1 MKIIRDLLILLI
13 NIWTTAAVAAETS
26 FVDQNLHDRRLQ
38 VDRYTGYKTN
48 ATLEEVN
55 PLLVLTQINFPSAIK
70 TVREAIDHALQ
81 RSGYRVDWQQS
92 AEAYN
97 IFSKLDIPLVHR
109 KLNLMTLKDAIAT
122 LAGEA
127 WQLLVDSVNRKLV
140 IRLHAYVPWQIA
152 DGSNSDGTYR
162 SHPEESVSLVPQTE
176 PNRYP
181 SDNSMSVQTEP
192 NRYPSDN
199 SMSVQ
204 TEPNRYPSDNSM
216 SAQTEPNRYP
226 SDNSASAQTEPNRYP
241 SNNSMPAKTKLNRH
255 PSDNSMSAQT
265 EPNRYP
271 LDNSVSAQTD
281 PNRYPSDISV
291 SAQTEPNRYPS
302 DNSVSAQTDPNR
314 YPSDNSMSARTEPN
328 LYPPDNSVSAQTEPN
343 RYPPNNSMSART
355 EPNPYPL
362 DNSVSAQTEPNRYP
376 PDISM
381 SARTEPNPYP
391 PDISASA
398 QTEPRHFQH
407 EYSALPVERSKP
419 DTNVAYGDVSENA
432 VIHEEPLADPMHF
445 KEKKTGASI
454 PDNTNLYN
462 ETSDEFRNQYGG
474 ENIKAYHPT
483 KMSYPN
489 DADSNNKISN
499 MNHVQH
505 TPEHNTLPPADLPK
519 PNQQITPAEHDADF
533 RDLWSVQSVIKAKE
547 GVGSLDEPVIVHY
560 SSISVKALIEIL
572 VPKGWVVHYE
582 VSDAILKQ
590 KLVSHAESSRRNAL
604 SSLFKEL
611 NLKALFYPGQAVV
624 LVTEKEPRSF
634 DYSDSLKFKAMD
646 SRDPD
651 TSSDTFSD
659 NPAATKTQPEVDTIL
674 RNAKIIKNLM
684 RQMEPNSK

>member
-1 MKIIRDLLILLI
+1 
-13 NIWTTAAVAAETS
+13 
-26 FVDQNLHDRRLQ
+26 
-38 VDRYTGYKTN
+38 
-48 ATLEEVN
+48 
-55 PLLVLTQINFPSAIK
+55 
-70 TVREAIDHALQ
+70 
-81 RSGYRVDWQQS
+81 
-92 AEAYN
+92 
-97 IFSKLDIPLVHR
+97 
-109 KLNLMTLKDAIAT
+109 
-122 LAGEA
+122 
-127 WQLLVDSVNRKLV
+127 
-140 IRLHAYVPWQIA
+140 
-152 DGSNSDGTYR
+152 
-162 SHPEESVSLVPQTE
+162 
-176 PNRYP
+176 
-181 SDNSMSVQTEP
+181 
-192 NRYPSDN
+192 
-199 SMSVQ
+199 
-204 TEPNRYPSDNSM
+204 
-216 SAQTEPNRYP
+216 
-226 SDNSASAQTEPNRYP
+226 
-241 SNNSMPAKTKLNRH
+241 
-255 PSDNSMSAQT
+255 
-265 EPNRYP
+265 
-271 LDNSVSAQTD
+271 
-281 PNRYPSDISV
+281 
-291 SAQTEPNRYPS
+291 
-302 DNSVSAQTDPNR
+302 
-314 YPSDNSMSARTEPN
+314 MSARTEPN
-328 LYPPDNSVSAQTEPN
+328 RYLPDNSVSG
-343 RYPPNNSMSART
+343 
-355 EPNPYPL
+355 
-362 DNSVSAQTEPNRYP
+362 QTEPNRYP
-376 PDISM
+376 PDNSMSEQTEPKRYPPDNSVSGQTEPNRYPPDNSM
-381 SARTEPNPYP
+381 SAQTQPNRYP
-391 PDISASA
+391 PDNSASSQTQPNRYSSDNSISA
-398 QTEPRHFQH
+398 QTRPKHFQH

-445 KEKKTGASI
+445 KEKKTGTSI

-462 ETSDEFRNQYGG
+462 KTSDEFRNQYGG
-474 ENIKAYHPT
+474 ENIKPYHPT

-519 PNQQITPAEHDADF
+519 LNQQITPAEHNADF

-659 NPAATKTQPEVDTIL
+659 NPAATKPQPEVDTIL

>member
-152 DGSNSDGTYR
+152 DKSNSDGTYR

-181 SDNSMSVQTEP
+181 SDNSMSAQTEP
-192 NRYPSDN
+192 NRYPL
-199 SMSVQ
+199 
-204 TEPNRYPSDNSM
+204 DNSM

-226 SDNSASAQTEPNRYP
+226 SDNS
-241 SNNSMPAKTKLNRH
+241 M
-255 PSDNSMSAQT
+255 
-265 EPNRYP
+265 
-271 LDNSVSAQTD
+271 SAQTD

-302 DNSVSAQTDPNR
+302 DNSVSARTDPNR

-398 QTEPRHFQH
+398 QTEPKHFQH

-519 PNQQITPAEHDADF
+519 PNQQIPPAEHDADF

-572 VPKGWVVHYE
+572 VPRGWVVHYE

-659 NPAATKTQPEVDTIL
+659 NPAATKPQPEVDTIL